1 MKQWN
6 FLSGLT
12 IILLLL
18 MTLGGYCVWIS
29 NTLSEDIGSLISRNY
44 DTLRAVSDLR
54 TANARINTTF
64 LAVRDPSEFGDKLS
78 VYEHERRSL
87 LENLERI
94 KRASTTPLEQK
105 AAERLEALI
114 DDFFS
119 AISRLLSL
127 SPRAQDEFAV
137 QQASLGRLDIEIVT
151 VCEQLVDI
159 NHQAIIDQRAAAM
172 ERGKRASYVS
182 LGIVLMSLSIY
193 GYTSLRLT
201 QGVFK
206 PMRQLRDSIMRVRER
221 NFAELVPIKGEGEL
235 SKIAETFN
243 EMAADLHEYI
253 LEQDDRVVESNRIC
267 RAIMEA
273 LPKPVYIV
281 NKNFEVKMLNPR
293 AERFSEALGVPGQLP
308 SVVRHLVDDAAA
320 RGFELVG
327 DDLRRA
333 IEVDVKGYL
342 PGGGKRS
349 FLPQVF
355 SMETDA
361 GVKDG
366 WAVLLMDVTNLRR
379 LDEAKTKAVST
390 IGHEVKTPVTSIRMT
405 LHLLLEEHVGK
416 LTADQRELI
425 EAGRDDCERLLA
437 VLQSLLEL
445 ARLESGRVAL
455 KPVPTL
461 PIELLDQVDAMH
473 GSLVTNSRRELVQ
486 EAVVDTL
493 PLVLADTV
501 HAGRVLGNFVANA
514 VKYGVEGKPITLRAI
529 ARADGFVRFS
539 VINFCEQEISE
550 QDQARLFEPFFR
562 RAGEKVEGAGL
573 GLTIAREIAGLHHGR
588 VGVWSGEGQVEFYLD
603 LPVAST

>member
-44 DTLRAVSDLR
+44 DMLRAVSDLR

-64 LAVRDPSEFGDKLS
+64 LSVRSPTEFSDKLS
-78 VYEHERRSL
+78 VYEHERRNL
-87 LENLERI
+87 LEKLEQI
-94 KRASTTPLEQK
+94 KRTATTPLEQK
-105 AAERLEALI
+105 AVQRLEALI

-119 AISRLLSL
+119 AISRLLTL
-127 SPRAQDEFAV
+127 PPRAQQEFAV
-137 QQASLGRLDIEIVT
+137 QQASLGRLDIEIAT

-159 NHQAIIDQRAAAM
+159 NDQAIISQRDAAK

-182 LGIVLMSLSIY
+182 LGIVLISLSIY

-221 NFAELVPIKGEGEL
+221 NFAELEPIKGEGEL
-235 SKIAETFN
+235 TKIAETFN
-243 EMAADLHEYI
+243 EMAAELHEYI

-281 NKNFEVKMLNPR
+281 DKNFEVKLLNPR

-308 SVVRHLVDDAAA
+308 SAVRQLVDDAAA
-320 RGFELVG
+320 RGYALVG

-342 PGGGKRS
+342 PGDGKRS

-355 SMETDA
+355 SMETNA
-361 GVKDG
+361 GAKDG

-379 LDEAKTKAVST
+379 LDEAKSKAIST

-405 LHLLLEEHVGK
+405 LHLLLEEQIGK
-416 LTADQRELI
+416 LTTDQRELI
-425 EAGRDDCERLLA
+425 EAGRDDCERLLV

-455 KPVPTL
+455 KPVPT
-461 PIELLDQVDAMH
+461 PPPELLDQVDAMH
-473 GSLVTNSRRELVQ
+473 GSLVSNSGRQLVRETP
-486 EAVVDTL
+486 VDTL
-493 PLVLADTV
+493 PLVQADLV

-514 VKYGVEGKPITLRAI
+514 VKYGSEGQAITLRAM
-529 ARADGFVRFS
+529 ARADGYVRLS
-539 VINFCEQEISE
+539 VINFCEQNISE
-550 QDQARLFEPFFR
+550 EDQVRLFEPFFR
-562 RAGEKVEGAGL
+562 RSGEKVEGAGL
-573 GLTIAREIAGLHHGR
+573 GLTIAREIAALHRGR
-588 VGVWSGEGQVEFYLD
+588 VGVWSGNGQIEFYLD
-603 LPVAST
+603 LPIAAG